1 MAVRKVKGTYDVLP
15 SESHAWHA
23 LEEKIRFILKI
34 YNMKEIRTPILEYS
48 EVFHRASEA
57 SDMVTKETYDFD
69 DRNQRKLTLRPEGT
83 AGVIRSYVENKLYAS
98 QELEKVYYLGPNFR
112 YERPQKGRYR
122 QFYQFGVEAI
132 GAIDPALD
140 AEMIILSYDFIKRLG
155 LKGVRVRLNTLGD
168 DSSRAAYQK
177 ALEAHFL
184 PVKHELCPD
193 CQRRITQ
200 NPLRIL
206 DCKVDQNHPAMI
218 QAPVTRDYLNEAS
231 QAYFESVLEYVNAA
245 KISYEIS
252 PRLVRG
258 LDYYSHTVF
267 EIEADIEG
275 FGAQNILGGGG
286 RYQKLVQELGGPD
299 LGGIGFAFGMERLLL
314 ALEAENIDFAVEPG
328 LDAYLIVSSE
338 KLKPDAVKILYG
350 LRKAN
355 IVSDMN
361 YMNKS
366 FKAQLKHA
374 LRLNAKYLI
383 ILGDDEYARGMVA
396 IKDTQTETQED
407 VLLQRVERYLIEKM
421 GDRK

>member
-1 MAVRKVKGTYDVLP
+1 MALRKVKGTYDVLP
-15 SESHAWHA
+15 NESYAWQA
-23 LEEKIRFILKI
+23 LEDRIRSILKL

-132 GAIDPALD
+132 GGIDPALD

-155 LKGVRVRLNTLGD
+155 LKGVRVSLNTLGD
-168 DSSRAAYQK
+168 DPSRMAYQK

-184 PVKHELCPD
+184 PVKDELCPD
-193 CQRRITQ
+193 CQRRITK

-206 DCKVDQNHPAMI
+206 DCKVDQSHPSVI
-218 QAPVTRDYLNEAS
+218 DAPVTRDYLNDES
-231 QAYFESVLEYVNAA
+231 KAYFAAVLEYLNAA
-245 KISYEIS
+245 RISYEIS

-286 RYQKLVQELGGPD
+286 RYQKLVKELGGPD

-314 ALEAENIDFAVEPG
+314 ALEAESIDFAEDPG
-328 LDAYLIVSSE
+328 PDAYVIVSTE
-338 KLKPDAVKILYG
+338 KLKPEAVRILYG

-374 LRLNAKYLI
+374 LKLKAKYLI
-383 ILGDDEYARGMVA
+383 ILGEDEYERGMVA
-396 IKDTQTETQED
+396 IKDTRTEIQED

-421 GDRK
+421 GDEK

>member
-1 MAVRKVKGTYDVLP
+1 MAARRVKGTYDVLP
-15 SESHAWHA
+15 SESTAWQA
-23 LEEKIRFILKI
+23 LEKKIRFVLNL

-48 EVFHRASEA
+48 EVFHRDSEA

-69 DRNQRKLTLRPEGT
+69 DRSHRKLTLRPEGT

-98 QELEKVYYLGPNFR
+98 QDVEKVYYLGPNFR

-132 GAIDPALD
+132 GAVDPALD

-155 LKGVRVRLNTLGD
+155 LKGVRVRINTLGD

-184 PVKHELCPD
+184 PVKDELCED
-193 CQRRITQ
+193 CQRRITK

-206 DCKVDQNHPAMI
+206 DCKIDQRHPAVI
-218 QAPVTRDYLNEAS
+218 DAPVTRDYLNDES
-231 QAYFESVLEYVNAA
+231 KAYFESVLEYVNAA

-286 RYQKLVQELGGPD
+286 RYQKLVKELGGPD

-314 ALEAENIDFAVEPG
+314 ALEAESIDFWKEPE
-328 LDAYLIVSSE
+328 LDAYVIVLSE
-338 KLKPDAVKILYG
+338 KLRAVAVKILYT

-355 IVSDMN
+355 LVSDMN
-361 YMNKS
+361 YMSKS
-366 FKAQLKHA
+366 FKAQLKQA
-374 LRLNAKYLI
+374 LRLNARYLV
-383 ILGDDEYARGMVA
+383 ILGDDEYERGMVA
-396 IKDTQTETQED
+396 IKDTKTETQED
-407 VLLQRVERYLIEKM
+407 VLIQQIEHYLIEKT
-421 GDRK
+421 GD